1 MQEFIKKHFNTYIIF
16 ARFFPALFTALPFF
30 VLWYFL
36 SDNVQLE
43 GLASFILS
51 LKIIEIE
58 GLTFSF
64 VLLYIYSL
72 IIREISKF
80 FQRQYF
86 TGNKANGFPTTYLM
100 TFADNS
106 FSDSYKEKYRKL
118 ISERFGFDLLNKEE
132 EIADPSDA
140 QKRLNEA
147 TGFVKLDVKNGYLVL
162 KHNVWFGLFR
172 NLIGGTLV
180 AMPLCIIGVF
190 VGWCVVEDN
199 KVLILIL
206 GFLFFLNL
214 IVFLFRK
221 PILKYNGEAYAKQL
235 FSEFMNTNIET

>member
-16 ARFFPALFTALPFF
+16 ARFFPALFTPLPFF
-30 VLWYFL
+30 ALWYFL

-43 GLASFILS
+43 SLTSFILS
-51 LKIIEIE
+51 IKIIGIE

-106 FSDSYKEKYRKL
+106 FSDSYKEQYRKL
-118 ISERFGFDLLNKEE
+118 ISEKYGFDLLNKEE
-132 EIADPSDA
+132 EIADLSDA
-140 QKRLNEA
+140 KKRLNEA
-147 TGFVKLDVKNGYLVL
+147 AGFVRLDIKGGYLVL
-162 KHNVWFGLFR
+162 KHNIWFGLFR

-180 AMPLCIIGVF
+180 AMPVCIIGAFIGGYF
-190 VGWCVVEDN
+190 VENN
-199 KVLILIL
+199 KVLILFL
-206 GFLFFLNL
+206 GFLFLLNL

-221 PILKYNGEAYAKQL
+221 PILKHNGEAYAKQL
-235 FSEFMNTNIET
+235 FSEFMNTNTET

>member
-1 MQEFIKKHFNTYIIF
+1 MPEFIKKHCNTYIIF
-16 ARFFPALFTALPFF
+16 ARYFPALFTALPFF

-36 SDNVQLE
+36 PDNLQLE

-51 LKIIEIE
+51 IKIIGIE

-100 TFADNS
+100 TFVDNS

-132 EIADPSDA
+132 EIADLSDA

-147 TGFVKLDVKNGYLVL
+147 AGFVKLDVKS
-162 KHNVWFGLFR
+162 
-172 NLIGGTLV
+172 T
-180 AMPLCIIGVF
+180 
-190 VGWCVVEDN
+190 
-199 KVLILIL
+199 
-206 GFLFFLNL
+206 
-214 IVFLFRK
+214 
-221 PILKYNGEAYAKQL
+221 
-235 FSEFMNTNIET
+235 